1 MAGNIQ
7 AGIHSM
13 EKHSMTIS
21 QQLLEL
27 QNSSALTAYQ
37 AERTRNELHYLN
49 RMKYL
54 SGEYDDVF
62 FNLPPR

>member
-7 AGIHSM
+7 AGIQSM
-13 EKHSMTIS
+13 NNHSMTIS

-27 QNSSALTAYQ
+27 QSSSALTAYQ
-37 AERTRNELHYLN
+37 AERTQNELHYLN